1 MQFSDYIGI
10 ACLVVFAIS
19 SLTTMIVT
27 FLKTYNKNLDN
38 KSQEALNAVLNTT
51 DMLNDFAKSLF
62 LYAQKQNWTNAERM
76 DYCVAQILATFPET
90 IRNIL
95 NQPVRDYVQKLY
107 DSVTCNYKQLDEE
120 LAKNKTKED
129 TADKDKV

>member
-10 ACLVVFAIS
+10 ACLIVFAIS
-19 SLTTMIVT
+19 SLTTMVVT
-27 FLKTYNKNLDN
+27 FLKTYNKNLD
-38 KSQEALNAVLNTT
+38 KTSQESLNAVLNTT

-95 NQPVRDYVQKLY
+95 NQPVRDYVQNLY
-107 DSVTCNYKQLDEE
+107 NSFTSNYKQLDEE
-120 LAKNKTKED
+120 LVKEKQKENTNKAK
-129 TADKDKV
+129 A

>member
-10 ACLVVFAIS
+10 ACLIVFAIS
-19 SLTTMIVT
+19 SLTTMVVT
-27 FLKTYNKNLDN
+27 FLKTYNKKLD
-38 KSQEALNAVLNTT
+38 KTSQETLNAVLNTT

-95 NQPVRDYVQKLY
+95 NQPVRDYVQNLY
-107 DSVTCNYKQLDEE
+107 NSFTSNYKQLDEE
-120 LAKNKTKED
+120 LVKEKQKEN
-129 TADKDKV
+129 ANKDKA

>member
-10 ACLVVFAIS
+10 ACLIVLAIS
-19 SLTTMIVT
+19 SLTTMVVR
-27 FLKTYNKNLDN
+27 FLKTYNKNLD
-38 KSQEALNAVLNTT
+38 KTSQESLNAVLNTT

-95 NQPVRDYVQKLY
+95 NQPVRDYVQNLY
-107 DSVTCNYKQLDEE
+107 NSFTSNYKQLDEE
-120 LAKNKTKED
+120 LVKEKQKEN
-129 TADKDKV
+129 TNKDKA

>member
-10 ACLVVFAIS
+10 ACLIVFAIS
-19 SLTTMIVT
+19 SLTTMVVT
-27 FLKTYNKNLDN
+27 FLKTYNKNLD
-38 KSQEALNAVLNTT
+38 KTSQESLNAVLNTT

-76 DYCVAQILATFPET
+76 DYCVAKMLATFPET

-95 NQPVRDYVQKLY
+95 NQPVRDYVQNLY
-107 DSVTCNYKQLDEE
+107 NSFTSNYKQLDEE
-120 LAKNKTKED
+120 LVKEEQKEN
-129 TADKDKV
+129 TNKDKA

>member
-10 ACLVVFAIS
+10 SCLIVFAIS
-19 SLTTMIVT
+19 SLITMVVT
-27 FLKTYNKNLDN
+27 FLKTYNKNLD
-38 KSQEALNAVLNTT
+38 KTSQESLNAVLNTT

-76 DYCVAQILATFPET
+76 DYCVAQMLATFPET

-95 NQPVRDYVQKLY
+95 NQPVRDYVQNLY
-107 DSVTCNYKQLDEE
+107 NSFTSNYKQLDEE
-120 LAKNKTKED
+120 LVKEKQKEN
-129 TADKDKV
+129 TNKDKA

>member
-1 MQFSDYIGI
+1 MQFSDYIGV
-10 ACLVVFAIS
+10 ACLIVFAIS
-19 SLTTMIVT
+19 SLTTMVVT
-27 FLKTYNKNLDN
+27 FLKTYNKNLD
-38 KSQEALNAVLNTT
+38 KTSHEALNAVLNTT

-95 NQPVRDYVQKLY
+95 NQPVRDYVQNLY
-107 DSVTCNYKQLDEE
+107 NSFTSNYKQLDEE
-120 LAKNKTKED
+120 LVKKEQKEN
-129 TADKDKV
+129 TNKDKA

>member
-10 ACLVVFAIS
+10 ACLIVFAIS
-19 SLTTMIVT
+19 SLITMVVT
-27 FLKTYNKNLDN
+27 FLKTYNKNLD
-38 KSQEALNAVLNTT
+38 KTSQESLNAVLNTT

-76 DYCVAQILATFPET
+76 DYCVAKMLATFPET

-95 NQPVRDYVQKLY
+95 NQPVRDYVQNLY
-107 DSVTCNYKQLDEE
+107 NSFTSNYKQLDEE
-120 LAKNKTKED
+120 LVKEKQKEN
-129 TADKDKV
+129 TNKDKA

>member
-10 ACLVVFAIS
+10 ACLIVFAIS
-19 SLTTMIVT
+19 SLITMVVT
-27 FLKTYNKNLDN
+27 FLKTYNKNLD
-38 KSQEALNAVLNTT
+38 KTSQESLNAVLNTT

-76 DYCVAQILATFPET
+76 DYCVAQMLATFPET

-95 NQPVRDYVQKLY
+95 NQPVRDYVQNLY
-107 DSVTCNYKQLDEE
+107 NSFTSNYKQLDEE
-120 LAKNKTKED
+120 LVKKEQKEN
-129 TADKDKV
+129 TNKDKA

>member
-10 ACLVVFAIS
+10 ACLIVFAIS
-19 SLTTMIVT
+19 SLITMVVT
-27 FLKTYNKNLDN
+27 FLKTYNKNLD
-38 KSQEALNAVLNTT
+38 KTSQESLNAVLNTT

-76 DYCVAQILATFPET
+76 DYCVAQMLATFPET

-95 NQPVRDYVQKLY
+95 NQPVRDYVQNLY
-107 DSVTCNYKQLDEE
+107 NSFTSNYKQLDEE
-120 LAKNKTKED
+120 LVKEKQKEN
-129 TADKDKV
+129 TNKDKA

>member
-10 ACLVVFAIS
+10 ACLIVFAIS
-19 SLTTMIVT
+19 SLTTMVVT
-27 FLKTYNKNLDN
+27 FLKTYNKNLD
-38 KSQEALNAVLNTT
+38 KTSQESLNAVLNTT

-95 NQPVRDYVQKLY
+95 NQPVRDYVQNLY
-107 DSVTCNYKQLDEE
+107 NSFTSNYKQLDEE
-120 LAKNKTKED
+120 LVKKEQKEN
-129 TADKDKV
+129 TNKDKA

>member
-1 MQFSDYIGI
+1 MQFSDYIGV
-10 ACLVVFAIS
+10 ACLIVFAIS
-19 SLTTMIVT
+19 SLTTMVVT
-27 FLKTYNKNLDN
+27 FLKTYNKNLD
-38 KSQEALNAVLNTT
+38 KTSQETLNAVLNTT

-95 NQPVRDYVQKLY
+95 NQPVRDYVQNLY
-107 DSVTCNYKQLDEE
+107 NSFTSNYKQLDEE
-120 LAKNKTKED
+120 LVKKEQKEN
-129 TADKDKV
+129 TNKDKA

>member
-10 ACLVVFAIS
+10 ACLIVFAIS
-19 SLTTMIVT
+19 SLTTMVVT
-27 FLKTYNKNLDN
+27 FLKTYNKNLD
-38 KSQEALNAVLNTT
+38 KTSQESLNAVLNTT

-95 NQPVRDYVQKLY
+95 NQPVRDYVQNLY
-107 DSVTCNYKQLDEE
+107 NSFTSNYKQLDEE
-120 LAKNKTKED
+120 LVKEKQKEN
-129 TADKDKV
+129 TNKDKA

>member
-10 ACLVVFAIS
+10 ACLIVFAIS
-19 SLTTMIVT
+19 SLITMVVT
-27 FLKTYNKNLDN
+27 FLKTYNKNLD
-38 KSQEALNAVLNTT
+38 KTSQESLNAVLNTT

-76 DYCVAQILATFPET
+76 DYCVAKILATFPET

-95 NQPVRDYVQKLY
+95 NQPVRDYVQNLY
-107 DSVTCNYKQLDEE
+107 NSFTSNYKQLDEE
-120 LAKNKTKED
+120 LVKKEQKEN
-129 TADKDKV
+129 TNKDKA

>member
-10 ACLVVFAIS
+10 ACLIVFAIS
-19 SLTTMIVT
+19 SLTTMVVT
-27 FLKTYNKNLDN
+27 FLKTYNKNLD
-38 KSQEALNAVLNTT
+38 KTSQETLNAVLNTT

-95 NQPVRDYVQKLY
+95 NQPVRDYVQNLY
-107 DSVTCNYKQLDEE
+107 NSFTSNYKQLDEE
-120 LAKNKTKED
+120 LVKEKQKEN
-129 TADKDKV
+129 TNKDKA

>member
-10 ACLVVFAIS
+10 ACLIVFAIS
-19 SLTTMIVT
+19 SLTTMVVT
-27 FLKTYNKNLDN
+27 FLKTYNKNLD
-38 KSQEALNAVLNTT
+38 KTSQEALNAVLNTT

-76 DYCVAQILATFPET
+76 DYCVAQMLATFPET

-95 NQPVRDYVQKLY
+95 NQPVRDYVQNLY
-107 DSVTCNYKQLDEE
+107 NSFTSNYKQLDEE
-120 LAKNKTKED
+120 LVKEEQKEN
-129 TADKDKV
+129 TNKDKA

>member
-10 ACLVVFAIS
+10 ACLIVFAIS
-19 SLTTMIVT
+19 SLTTMVVT
-27 FLKTYNKNLDN
+27 FLKTYNKNLD
-38 KSQEALNAVLNTT
+38 KTSQEALNAVLNTT

-76 DYCVAQILATFPET
+76 DYCVAKMLATFPET

-95 NQPVRDYVQKLY
+95 NQPVRDYVQNLY
-107 DSVTCNYKQLDEE
+107 NAFTSNYKQLDEE
-120 LAKNKTKED
+120 FVKEEQKEN
-129 TADKDKV
+129 TNKDKA